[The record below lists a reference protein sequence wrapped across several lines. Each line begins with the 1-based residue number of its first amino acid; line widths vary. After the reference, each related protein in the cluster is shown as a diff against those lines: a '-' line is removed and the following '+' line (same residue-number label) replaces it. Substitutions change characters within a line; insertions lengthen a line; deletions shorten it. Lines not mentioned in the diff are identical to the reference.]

1 MDFKDL
7 HINGTKEKKI
17 ILTNKQK
24 TKAKKPLYVFIRNKQ
39 RL

>member
-7 HINGTKEKKI
+7 NINGTKEKKK
-17 ILTNKQK
+17 ILTNKQT